1 MERAGKMDA
10 REYLGQIHTL
20 EIKIRQKQMQLE
32 EMRQAA
38 IGGKSVSDFK
48 ERVQTSI
55 SGNITGDTIDRY
67 VDLEREIEKDIIAY
81 QQKKNEIIDTIHQL
95 NNPRQIKVLY
105 AKWVDRDSLEK
116 IATDE
121 HYSFFYVRKLYT
133 KGMKEIQEMI
143 RVNE

>member
-1 MERAGKMDA
+1 MDA

-20 EIKIRQKQMQLE
+20 EIKIRQKRMQLE

-67 VDLEREIEKDIIAY
+67 VDLEREIEEDIIAY